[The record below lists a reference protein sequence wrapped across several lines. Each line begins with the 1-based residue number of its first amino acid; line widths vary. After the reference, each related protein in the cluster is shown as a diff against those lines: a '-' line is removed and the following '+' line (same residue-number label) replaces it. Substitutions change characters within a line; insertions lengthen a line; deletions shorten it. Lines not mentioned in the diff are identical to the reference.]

1 MFAERRSKKGV
12 RAYLLRVKLCSFQLT
27 KPGEAMGGTFS
38 DCYESPDSN
47 HDPPPTNHDTGR
59 SDLHHAS
66 WDPSEAG
73 KYHTDSSQRADPEY
87 DAAAADESLNPSDGD
102 IDGDNSRK
110 QIHSGDT
117 ASK

>member
-1 MFAERRSKKGV
+1 
-12 RAYLLRVKLCSFQLT
+12 
-27 KPGEAMGGTFS
+27 MGGTFS

-59 SDLHHAS
+59 SDLYHAS

-87 DAAAADESLNPSDGD
+87 NLDAAADESLNPSDGD
-102 IDGDNSRK
+102 ITSSEE
-110 QIHSGDT
+110 QIQPGDT
-117 ASK
+117 PSTDTPK

>member
-1 MFAERRSKKGV
+1 
-12 RAYLLRVKLCSFQLT
+12 
-27 KPGEAMGGTFS
+27 MGGTFS

-47 HDPPPTNHDTGR
+47 HDPPPTNDDTGR
-59 SDLHHAS
+59 SDLYHAS

-73 KYHTDSSQRADPEY
+73 KYHTDSSQKADPEY
-87 DAAAADESLNPSDGD
+87 NLDEAAADESLNPSDGD
-102 IDGDNSRK
+102 INSDNSRK